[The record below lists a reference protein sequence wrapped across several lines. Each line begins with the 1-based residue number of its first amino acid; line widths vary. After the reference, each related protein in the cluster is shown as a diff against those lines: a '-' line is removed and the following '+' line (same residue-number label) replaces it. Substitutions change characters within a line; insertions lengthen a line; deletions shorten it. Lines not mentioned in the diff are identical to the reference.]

1 MLDRVLNTSL
11 FSSISQRRLKKN
23 LISTIYLHISKCR
36 ANSCWFASEICR
48 YFWIIMAGINNLLD
62 IMNIPSSSTEIFQ
75 GLFPKSQFVSFSE
88 ITKSE
93 YDNFSKEDKSKVLI
107 MYYQALDKR
116 FEGEIFHS
124 IAVPQVL
131 LDLCIKK
138 TALHNSFL

>member
-1 MLDRVLNTSL
+1 M
-11 FSSISQRRLKKN
+11 
-23 LISTIYLHISKCR
+23 
-36 ANSCWFASEICR
+36 
-48 YFWIIMAGINNLLD
+48 
-62 IMNIPSSSTEIFQ
+62 
-75 GLFPKSQFVSFSE
+75 SFSE